1 VIMLVDLDGME
12 VRPKA
17 SVNDISQV

>member
-1 VIMLVDLDGME
+1 MLVDLDGVE